1 MAESSAN
8 RHLSPRMV
16 LSFFMVMLLLIV
28 MEFTSSK
35 PVFTGHVD
43 EAAVAKLYQQ
53 RLSTLP
59 YVVAPDVTLLRVEYG
74 LAKSR
79 RGWRDPH
86 KRPHWYE
93 VFQIQEPT
101 TRMRQKRASVIAFK
115 CQDAMTSTLL
125 GMGFTHQLR
134 LVARQKTGTLVYE
147 TTLENL
153 DFSPALCHG

>member
-59 YVVAPDVTLLRVEYG
+59 YVVAPDVTMLRVEYG

-79 RGWRDPH
+79 RGWGETH

-134 LVARQKTGTLVYE
+134 LVARQTTGTLVYE

>member
-1 MAESSAN
+1 LAETSAN
-8 RHLSPRMV
+8 KHIPPRVV
-16 LSFFMVMLLLIV
+16 LSVFMVMLLLIV
-28 MEFTSSK
+28 MEFKSSK

-43 EAAVAKLYQQ
+43 EAAVAALYQQ

-59 YVVAPDVTLLRVEYG
+59 YVVAPDVTLLRVKYG
-74 LAKSR
+74 LAKLR
-79 RGWRDPH
+79 RGGRDLN

-93 VFQIQEPT
+93 VFLIQEPT

-134 LVARQKTGTLVYE
+134 LVARQTKGTLVYE
-147 TTLENL
+147 TILENV
-153 DFSPALCHG
+153 DFSPALCQG